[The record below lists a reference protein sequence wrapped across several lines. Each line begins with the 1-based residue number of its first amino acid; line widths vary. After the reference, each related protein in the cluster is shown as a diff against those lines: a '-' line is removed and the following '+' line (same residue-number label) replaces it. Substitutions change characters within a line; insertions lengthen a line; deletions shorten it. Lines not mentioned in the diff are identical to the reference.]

1 MSFPV
6 VDASFAIKW
15 LLPEKGSNAALSVLD
30 RIQCF
35 VVPDLFIIETDS
47 IVTKKVRRRELK
59 PQEAPIL
66 QEKIRQFPYL
76 VIPYKRICDFTLE
89 LSTSLAISH
98 YDACY
103 LAVSIHFGGT
113 LYTADLRMSNGLST
127 TPFAENVCSIEE
139 I

>member
-1 MSFPV
+1 MSLPV

-15 LLPEKGSNAALSVLD
+15 ILPEKGTDAALSVLD
-30 RIQCF
+30 ELHYF

-47 IVTKKVRRRELK
+47 IITKKVRRRELK
-59 PQEAPIL
+59 SEDAPDL

-76 VIPYKRICDFTLE
+76 VIPYKRISGFALE
-89 LSTSLAISH
+89 LSSTLAISH
-98 YDACY
+98 YDSCY

-127 TPFAENVCSIEE
+127 TPFSENVCSIED

>member
-15 LLPEKGSNAALSVLD
+15 LLPEKGSDVALSVLD
-30 RIQCF
+30 DLQYF

-47 IVTKKVRRRELK
+47 IVTKKVRRKELE
-59 PQEAPIL
+59 PEDAPIL

-76 VIPYKRICDFTLE
+76 IIPYNKISDFALE

-103 LAVSIHFGGT
+103 LAVSIQFGGT

-127 TPFAENVCSIEE
+127 TPFSENVCSIEE